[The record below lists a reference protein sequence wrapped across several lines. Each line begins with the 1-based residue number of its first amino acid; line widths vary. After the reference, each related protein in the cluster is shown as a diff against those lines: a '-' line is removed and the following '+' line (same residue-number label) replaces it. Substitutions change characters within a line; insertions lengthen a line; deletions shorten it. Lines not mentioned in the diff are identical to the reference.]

1 MKQKLK
7 QTSKQLLILLVLFIL
22 STSAVFA
29 AAKTAVREYNF
40 TTNDKNLE
48 KLNYTD
54 NQEITIDGKKY
65 EAVDI
70 KYEIVSK
77 KEKVTKKVNYAD
89 LTEKRIPKTMKKN
102 GVKLTLE
109 DVEWTENKEEQQR
122 SAATGTVTYT
132 GYDSRPDAPATKEI
146 TATLPDGTKVTVTG
160 HLTGI
165 KQSGSSFSKPFT
177 VSGKFTGDPDV
188 SYYMLG
194 DIRWP
199 NNPDSPAFDG
209 YETIIERY
217 LGLGS
222 NYQLTSAAWDGDYR
236 TEKGK
241 TVRYATF
248 SGLRRSQNWTATY
261 AETLTAN
268 SPSYSTSTTTYNA
281 VAMYSNGVTKNEYE
295 VKAIVTY
302 EKKGW
307 SLLQKILAATVGI
320 AVVAIVIGVILAI
333 LRKKRK
339 EEPTTE
345 KSL

>member
-1 MKQKLK
+1 MKKKIRQISK
-7 QTSKQLLILLVLFIL
+7 QTLVLLLMLIF

-65 EAVDI
+65 KAVNI

-77 KEKVTKKVNYAD
+77 KEKVTKKVTYAD
-89 LTEKRIPKTMKKN
+89 LTEKRIPKTTKKN

-177 VSGKFTGDPDV
+177 VRGKFTGDPDV

-268 SPSYSTSTTTYNA
+268 SPSYSTSKTTYNA

-307 SLLQKILAATVGI
+307 SLLQKILAATAGI
-320 AVVAIVIGVILAI
+320 AVVAIMIGVILAI